1 MNTSYSGSDFLKAL
15 VGGNL
20 KPPLVIEGVVKL
32 ADDDP
37 RTILFS
43 QGVSC
48 FAWVRIPV
56 DMIDAVDLVTTV
68 LCRGGTYP
76 YVQIR
81 LKEVTGNPE
90 AALFSDLLRM
100 SEVEPST
107 SPATSRRRPEPSTS
121 PATSGRRP
129 EPSTSPA
136 RSS

>member
-32 ADDDP
+32 ADDP
-37 RTILFS
+37 EAILFS
-43 QGVSC
+43 EGVSC

-56 DMIDAVDLVTTV
+56 DMIDAVDLVTTA
-68 LCRGGTYP
+68 LCRGDTYP

-81 LKEVTGNPE
+81 LKEVTDNPE

-100 SEVEPST
+100 SELNPQ
-107 SPATSRRRPEPSTS
+107 PLPPRRDDDLNPQPL
-121 PATSGRRP
+121 PPRRDDDLNP
-129 EPSTSPA
+129 QPLPP
-136 RSS
+136 RR